1 MNPMLLNL
9 YVQAVE
15 TGRFTIEFVPS
26 MYRSEVAKILG
37 IEYK

>member
-15 TGRFTIEFVPS
+15 TGRFTLEFVPF
-26 MYRSEVAKILG
+26 MYRSEVARILG
-37 IEYK
+37 IEY